1 MNTRPD
7 NSNTTTSPMK
17 GVVLAGGAGT
27 RLKPLTDHTNKHLL
41 PVADRAMICYPLQTL
56 EKLGVQEALIVT
68 EERWIDDFKQILSG
82 LESNLA
88 LNATLAIQTGPGGI
102 VDALIQSE
110 KFAAG
115 APLAV
120 ALGDNIFEYPPEEK
134 ARAFTANP
142 TGANV
147 FLTEVSNPE
156 EFGVAVFEDGRIIS
170 IIEKPDNPPSNLA
183 VTGLYF
189 YDTTVF
195 ERIKKLKPSI
205 RGELEITDLNN
216 LYLNDRQLA
225 AHQIEGWWC
234 DCGTFDSLVR
244 ASALLAG
251 HSLEETTR

>member
-1 MNTRPD
+1 MNTRQD
-7 NSNTTTSPMK
+7 KNRAIK

-41 PVADRAMICYPLQTL
+41 PVFDRAMICYPLRTL

-68 EERWIDDFKQILSG
+68 EERWIEDFKQILSELG
-82 LESNLA
+82 SDLA

-120 ALGDNIFEYPPEEK
+120 ALGDNIFEHPPAEAAK
-134 ARAFTANP
+134 AFAANP
-142 TGANV
+142 VGANV
-147 FLTEVSNPE
+147 FLTVVNNPK
-156 EFGVAVFEDGRIIS
+156 EFGVAIIEDGQISS
-170 IIEKPDNPPSNLA
+170 IIEKPENPPSNLA
-183 VTGLYF
+183 VTGLYLF
-189 YDTTVF
+189 DTTVF
-195 ERIKKLKPSI
+195 DRIKELKPSI

-216 LYLNDRQLA
+216 LYLADKKLT
-225 AHQIEGWWC
+225 AHQIDGWWC

-251 HSLEETTR
+251 HRFEEVV

>member
-1 MNTRPD
+1 MNTLR
-7 NSNTTTSPMK
+7 NKNGAMK

-41 PVADRAMICYPLQTL
+41 PVFNKAMICYPLQTL
-56 EKLGVQEALIVT
+56 EKLGVREALIVT
-68 EERWIDDFKQILSG
+68 EERWIEDFKQVLSG
-82 LESNLA
+82 VESDLA

-115 APLAV
+115 EPLAV
-120 ALGDNIFEYPPEEK
+120 ALGDNIFENPPAEAAK
-134 ARAFTANP
+134 AFTANP
-142 TGANV
+142 VGANV
-147 FLTEVSNPE
+147 FLTAVKNPE
-156 EFGVAVFEDGRIIS
+156 DFGVAIIKDGQIS
-170 IIEKPDNPPSNLA
+170 SIVEKPEDPPSDLA

-195 ERIKKLKPSI
+195 ERIKELKPSV

-216 LYLNDRQLA
+216 LYLADKKLA
-225 AHQIEGWWC
+225 AHKVDGWWC

-251 HSLEETTR
+251 HRLEELV

>member
-1 MNTRPD
+1 MTESRQ
-7 NSNTTTSPMK
+7 MK

-27 RLKPLTDHTNKHLL
+27 RLKPLTDYTNKHLL
-41 PVADRAMICYPLQTL
+41 PVYDKAMIYYPLWTL
-56 EKLGVQEALIVT
+56 EKIGVREALIVT
-68 EERWIDDFKQILSG
+68 EERWIDDFKQTLASFRPKLNLSI
-82 LESNLA
+82 
-88 LNATLAIQTGPGGI
+88 TLAIQTGPGGI

-120 ALGDNIFEYPPEEK
+120 ALGDNLFENPPQK
-134 ARAFTANP
+134 AANDFRSNP
-142 TGANV
+142 NGANV
-147 FLTEVSNPE
+147 FLTEVHNPE
-156 EFGVAVFEDGRIIS
+156 DFGVAVMKDGAIQS
-170 IIEKPDNPPSNLA
+170 IIEKPETPPSNLA

-189 YDTTVF
+189 FDTTVF
-195 ERIKKLKPSI
+195 ERIKELKPSV

-216 LYLNDRQLA
+216 LYLQDGRLT

-251 HSLEETTR
+251 HQLETVK